1 MAISKGNDKF
11 FSRPGLWSLFLI
23 CALPLHIWTFILAF
37 RDFSWVTER
46 TNSWDALGVVSY
58 GLIFTFFESIAVF
71 ITSVFLGLFISRK
84 WDEKKRLAVSVVLI
98 TIISIWAMVNHLYFL
113 NGAPALQNVIT
124 FFTKFDHPLR
134 ALYVGSF
141 LLVTPTFLFPVYF
154 VFRSEVFF
162 RIVQYLVERLS
173 VLMSLYLVVDL
184 AALAIILIR
193 NLRG

>member
-1 MAISKGNDKF
+1 MAISKIKDKF
-11 FSRPGLWSLFLI
+11 LSRKGLWSLFLI

-58 GLIFTFFESIAVF
+58 GLVFTIFESIAVF
-71 ITSVFLGLFISRK
+71 FTAVFLSLLISRK
-84 WDEKKRLAVSVVLI
+84 WDEKRRLAVSVILI
-98 TIISIWAMVNHLYFL
+98 TVISLWAMVNHLYFL
-113 NGAPALQNVIT
+113 NGAPAPQNLIT

-134 ALYVGSF
+134 ALYVSSF

-162 RIVQYLVERLS
+162 QFVKDLVERLS
-173 VLMSLYLVVDL
+173 LLSSLYLVVDL
-184 AALAIILIR
+184 AALAIILFR